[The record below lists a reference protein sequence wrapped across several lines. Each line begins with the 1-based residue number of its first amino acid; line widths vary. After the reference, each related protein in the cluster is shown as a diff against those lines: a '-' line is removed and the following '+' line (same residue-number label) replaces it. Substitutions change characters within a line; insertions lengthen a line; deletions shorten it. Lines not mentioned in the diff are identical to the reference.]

1 MPSPASDKAPRRR
14 AGEPGQPRYAWLRER
29 IAGDIAAGK
38 YPVGS
43 LLPPEKE
50 LAVRYGV
57 SRHTVREATR
67 KLADIGQISPQPG
80 RGTVVCSAAPP
91 QPYVAGLGTQQ
102 DLVAYTN
109 ATRLEV
115 LASREVA
122 ANAAL
127 VAAIGC
133 EPDSRW
139 IEVEAFRH
147 AIATAA
153 PISLTR
159 VYLRPEF
166 AGIVLRLRGR
176 HSSIYSMLER
186 DHGQHVHAV
195 RQRIEAVLMPADAA
209 RRLGVPA
216 RSAALRMHRSY
227 LDRGGRLLAVS
238 ANLYAAER
246 FRLETFW
253 SEGEAG
259 AAASAPAAR
268 RRAAR

>member
-1 MPSPASDKAPRRR
+1 MPSPANDKAPIRR
-14 AGEPGQPRYAWLRER
+14 AGGPGQPRYVWLRER

-50 LAVRYGV
+50 LAARYGV

-67 KLADIGQISPQPG
+67 KLADIGQISPHPG

-115 LASREVA
+115 LASREVT

-133 EPDSRW
+133 ESGSRW

-147 AIATAA
+147 AIDGAA
-153 PISLTR
+153 PISFTR

-166 AGIVLRLRGR
+166 AAIVLRLRGR
-176 HSSIYSMLER
+176 HRSIYSMLER
-186 DHGQHVHAV
+186 DHHQHIDAV
-195 RQRIEAVLMPADAA
+195 RQTIEATLMPTQAA
-209 RRLGVPA
+209 RLLGVPA
-216 RSAALRMHRSY
+216 RSPALRMHRSY
-227 LDRGGRLLAVS
+227 LDRDGRLLAVS

-246 FRLETFW
+246 FHLETFW
-253 SEGEAG
+253 SEG
-259 AAASAPAAR
+259 AAQQSPAPRRTASR
-268 RRAAR
+268 RS